1 VNAPNPIVAEQTIQ
15 ITPIS
20 GTMATKRDHTI
31 HMSKLAIR
39 TSFEPKLQFLK
50 TFIHINNGLTV
61 NTQALVDSGC
71 AKTAMSTTLFN
82 KICELNSSIKLTQ
95 QNIKIQTVDGTKH
108 NIKGTVHLTITFD
121 EDKTIPISIEILVI
135 DALTDPLLIG
145 ADILTS
151 SLVEKITPLSI
162 FLKDGKR
169 RSIIPFV
176 TKNLPSL
183 KVTPECHLRIPPKSS
198 VIYAQDLVGF
208 DKRTQSLKLSY
219 TDSRIKINSTNIDY
233 DKIYFELFNPSTKE
247 CCLAPRVPIIRM
259 TKISQALDPSSDE
272 YMDEEEQNQAKID
285 FYNNKFHQPSI
296 THYIESRNMVTEA
309 DKIDIPT
316 ITTPEQFLDLFD
328 FSNLTHGQR
337 DSISKIMLE
346 MKQVFALH
354 KYDLGKCNVLE
365 MDIELTTSESKIQ
378 KYIPIP
384 MNVKDR
390 ANEILDQMERFDII
404 RECHEPSPFC
414 SNILVIPKKDKVNV
428 RLLFDGRLL
437 NYDTKRLPIS
447 FLSKPEILSHLMKK
461 THLTSLDFA
470 DAFYQIPLSKSAQP
484 YTAFWTPN
492 QGKRM
497 CFTRA
502 PQGLRNS
509 PLYLKMALEKIFYDM
524 DKDVLFYVDDLLIAT
539 EGNIEDHFATIKEVL
554 FRLAKANMK
563 LRPQKLLIAKDTI
576 EFLGMIFSKNEI
588 NIPNAKL
595 LAFQNLPI
603 PNTAKRLKS
612 AICAFSYYRTFIP
625 NFAHVTR
632 ELTDMSNTNPK
643 DFKVTPEYETKFKE
657 IISHI
662 CANAKTY
669 HPDANKPFY
678 VQTDASMYCA
688 GGRLYQ
694 KDNEGNELLI
704 AAVSRTF
711 TKTERNYTIYKK
723 EALSLLYT
731 LRSMDFYIQHAPKLI
746 ILVDSKALTYIRLA
760 KESQGILLRFS
771 LELSKYEADI
781 IHVPGEQNEISDLLS
796 RQHKNIPAIEAS
808 IQSKRTISEKDTIK
822 IIDALTVP
830 EKLTL
835 TKSQFFNLM
844 NGPSPVDEENKK
856 PANKSKA
863 KEGIRNIKNSPI
875 TLNNRKIKMPRT
887 TKSNSRPGVI
897 LKAKAMTTRGSLKRK
912 SDTDTPNDAKRPM
925 EQPPSLPE
933 ARLPAPQVSE
943 TPIIENDNSETD
955 LLSYSDVATQIAI
968 TQKGFLTKKDF
979 LLAQLKDPFI
989 LRQLTNKNSHIIKH
1003 DELYYHKLENNE
1015 KKIMLPEALLN
1026 ILIHTNHYT
1035 GPGIHKTR
1043 VQIERDISSIYFIP
1057 QKILTKAIKC
1067 QISDCYI
1074 CQLYSNDKN
1083 NDQIATLTRTVTP
1096 RLSWSIDLITD
1107 LPLSKE
1113 NFKLLLICVDD
1124 FSNFIIG
1131 IPLRQAT
1138 SKEIIYAIKNH
1149 IIVPFGPPK
1158 FIRSDEQPG
1167 IYNSTEFFE
1176 FMTEYQID
1184 LHATAVASPF
1194 SNGRAERTIQIFK
1207 KAAKKYF
1214 FQTKT
1219 LDIWDQTFQIVV
1231 SAINKSINSFNHSP
1245 EEIMFG
1251 YKSTETNPLID
1262 LSFTNNLMNEKEIDL
1277 IIERANIIRTHYDA
1291 NKKLKENANLTFKNK
1306 NVQKKEFVV
1315 GQTVLHRQLQVS
1327 TGTAS
1332 KWSPVFTGPY
1342 VIEQIDNADKTAICR
1357 HLTSQKMIKA
1367 HFTNLS
1373 LYTHSQNS
1381 SRMPNDSSPL
1391 FI

>member
-1 VNAPNPIVAEQTIQ
+1 LSAPNSIVAEQKSHSNQ
-15 ITPIS
+15 FS
-20 GTMATKRDHTI
+20 GTMATSNDLVF

-50 TFIHINNGLTV
+50 TFIHIRNGHIV
-61 NTQALVDSGC
+61 NTNALVDSGC
-71 AKTAMSTTLFN
+71 AKTAMSSKLYD
-82 KICELNSSIKLTQ
+82 KICSLDSSHTLTT

-108 NIKGTVHLTITFD
+108 NIKGTALFTISFD

-151 SLVEKITPLSI
+151 ALVEKITPLSI
-162 FLKDGKR
+162 FLRNGKR
-169 RSIIPFV
+169 RTITPFI
-176 TKNLPSL
+176 TQNLPAM
-183 KVTPECHLRIPPKSS
+183 KIIPECHLRIPPKST
-198 VIYAQDLVGF
+198 VMYTEHLVGF
-208 DKRTQSLKLSY
+208 DKKTHSLQIGY
-219 TDSRIKINSTNIDY
+219 TDSRIKINSVHIDY
-233 DKIYFELFNPSTKE
+233 DKIYFELFNPSSKE
-247 CCLAPRVPIIRM
+247 CCLAPRIPFIRLN
-259 TKISQALDPSSDE
+259 KISQALDPSSDE
-272 YMDEEEQNQAKID
+272 YMDVEEQKQAKVD

-316 ITTPEQFLDLFD
+316 ISTPEQFLELFD
-328 FSNLTHGQR
+328 FSNLTHRQK
-337 DSISKIMLE
+337 DLISKIMLE

-354 KYDLGKCNVLE
+354 KYDLGRCNVLE
-365 MDIELTTSESKIQ
+365 MDIELTTTENKIQ

-390 ANEILDQMERFDII
+390 ANEILEQMEKFDII

-414 SNILVIPKKDKVNV
+414 SNILVIPKKDKISV

-470 DAFYQIPLSKSAQP
+470 DAFYQIPLSKKAQP

-539 EGNIEDHFATIKEVL
+539 EGTMEHHFATIKEVL

-576 EFLGMIFSKNEI
+576 EFLGMIFTKNEI

-612 AICAFSYYRTFIP
+612 AICAFSYYRSFIP

-643 DFKVTPEYETKFKE
+643 DFKVTPEYEQKFKQ
-657 IISHI
+657 IIDHI

-731 LRSMDFYIQHAPKLI
+731 LRSMDFFIQHAPKLI

-781 IHVPGEQNEISDLLS
+781 IHVPGEQNEISDMLS
-796 RQHKNIPAIEAS
+796 RQHKNIPAIEAD

-822 IIDALTVP
+822 IIDALTIP

-844 NGPSPVDEENKK
+844 NGPSPLDEENKRA
-856 PANKSKA
+856 ANKSKA
-863 KEGIRNIKNSPI
+863 KEGVKQIKNSPA
-875 TLNNRKIKMPRT
+875 TLHNRKIKMPRT
-887 TKSNSRPGVI
+887 TNSKSRPGVI
-897 LKAKAMTTRGSLKRK
+897 LKADMMTTRRASKRK
-912 SDTDTPNDAKRPM
+912 IDETPPNDANDPIIDAP
-925 EQPPSLPE
+925 QPE
-933 ARLPAPQVSE
+933 PAVIAQPQVSD
-943 TPIIENDNSETD
+943 TPIAQENTD
-955 LLSYSDVATQIAI
+955 PKTLSYSDVATQIAI
-968 TQKGFLTKKDF
+968 TQKGLLSKKDY
-979 LLAQLKDPFI
+979 LLAQLRDNFI
-989 LRQLTNKNSHIIKH
+989 RKQIANKNPHVTLN
-1003 DELYYHKLENNE
+1003 ENLYYHSAGTQGKKL
-1015 KKIMLPEALLN
+1015 MLPESLMN
-1026 ILIHTNHYT
+1026 ILIHSNHYT
-1035 GPGIHKTR
+1035 SPGLHKTR
-1043 VQIERDISSIYFIP
+1043 AQIIRDISSTYFIP
-1057 QKILTKAIKC
+1057 QKTLSRAIKE
-1067 QISDCYI
+1067 QINDCLI
-1074 CQLYSNDKN
+1074 CQLYSNDTLP
-1083 NDQIATLTRTVTP
+1083 DQIATLTRATTP
-1096 RLSWSIDLITD
+1096 RISWSIDLITD
-1107 LPLSKE
+1107 LPLSHDGYK
-1113 NFKLLLICVDD
+1113 FLLICVDD
-1124 FSNFIIG
+1124 FSNYMVG
-1131 IPLRQAT
+1131 IALKQTT
-1138 SKEIIYAIKNH
+1138 SKDIIDALKNNV
-1149 IIVPFGPPK
+1149 IIPFGIPK

-1167 IYNSTEFFE
+1167 IYNSNEFFN
-1176 FMTEYQID
+1176 FMKEYEIE

-1207 KAAKKYF
+1207 RAAKRYF
-1214 FQTKT
+1214 YQTKT
-1219 LDIWDQTFQIVV
+1219 LEAWNEHFPIIIST
-1231 SAINKSINSFNHSP
+1231 INKSINSFNHSP

-1251 YKSTETNPLID
+1251 YKATNPNLLID
-1262 LSFTNNLMNEKEIDL
+1262 LSFTNNLVHENEVDH
-1277 IIERANIIRTHYDA
+1277 IINLATQTRAHYDA
-1291 NKKLKENANLTFKNK
+1291 NKRHKEKANATFKNK
-1306 NVQKKEFVV
+1306 NIEKKQYTV
-1315 GQTVLHRQLQVS
+1315 GQMVLHRQLQVS

-1332 KWSPVFTGPY
+1332 KWSPAHTGPFI
-1342 VIEQIDNADKTAICR
+1342 IEEIDEVGKTATCKNLLTGKTIKGHFSNLLEYR
-1357 HLTSQKMIKA
+1357 HSEHGSRSA
-1367 HFTNLS
+1367 DRAANLV
-1373 LYTHSQNS
+1373 
-1381 SRMPNDSSPL
+1381 
-1391 FI
+1391 